1 MHSTCRAEYTTIVRI
16 EDIKITALCVWLSY
30 GVTRALVKGLGSLLN
45 REWVG
50 YAYAIHVE
58 WVCSVEKTEL
68 TLRARSARY
77 RSKISG

>member
-45 REWVG
+45 REWFG

-58 WVCSVEKTEL
+58 WVCSVEKTGL
-68 TLRARSARY
+68 TLRARSVRY